1 MVTTAQIATLAPKTD
16 FLRVPDVA
24 HLCAGGETAIL
35 RSHSDAIERF
45 FEGKSDGLA
54 GRMEQ
59 TMGLL
64 ARTRQRAADLFGV
77 PARDMAFLSSST
89 DGINQLAA
97 GLDWQIGDNIVVE
110 DIEFPSDIYPWARLQ
125 DRGVEVRVVRQWGG
139 DASLARLA
147 DAVDGRTRVLSTSHV
162 SYLTGRRYDLEQ
174 LATIAHDA
182 GSLLCVDA
190 THATGVI
197 PVEARHAD
205 IVVSSCYKFLLGV
218 HGAALFYCN
227 PERLSGL
234 QPQQVG
240 WNSAASSRGVQ
251 DPTAFTPRPDASRFE
266 AANPPF
272 LALAVLDNALAY
284 INAIGIDRI
293 AQHVL
298 ALGDLVWDALDARGI
313 RPISPRDPEQRGPNV
328 CFLWPDP
335 AQLTAQMAERGVL
348 IWGDNG
354 RVRVSFHAYNDEA
367 DVERFLAALDD
378 VMREAG
384 NVYA

>member
-1 MVTTAQIATLAPKTD
+1 MVTTTQQITSLVPKTD
-16 FLRVPDVA
+16 FLRVPEVA

-35 RSHSDAIERF
+35 RSHTAAIERF

-54 GRMEQ
+54 GRSIQ

-64 ARTRQRAADLFGV
+64 ERTRQRAADLFGV

-97 GLDWQIGDNIVVE
+97 GLDWQTGDNIVIE
-110 DIEFPSDIYPWARLQ
+110 DIEFPSDIYPWARLEN
-125 DRGVEVRVVRQWGG
+125 RGVEVRVVRQWGS

-147 DAVDGRTRVLSTSHV
+147 DAIDGRTRVVSTSHV
-162 SYLTGRRYDLEQ
+162 SYLTGRRYDLEA
-174 LATIAHDA
+174 LADIAHEA

-190 THATGVI
+190 THAAGVL
-197 PVEARHAD
+197 PVAARHAD

-227 PERLSGL
+227 PERLGSL
-234 QPQQVG
+234 QPQQIG
-240 WNSAASSRGVQ
+240 WNSVASSGGVA
-251 DPTAFTPRPDASRFE
+251 DPTTFALRPDATRFE

-272 LALAVLDNALAY
+272 LALAVLENALAY
-284 INAIGIDRI
+284 IDAIGIDRL
-293 AQHVL
+293 AEHVL
-298 ALGDLVWDALDARGI
+298 ALGDLLWDSLDARGI
-313 RPISPRDPEQRGPNV
+313 RPISPRDPAQRGPNV

-335 AQLTAQMAERGVL
+335 AALTAQMAEQGVL

-354 RVRVSFHAYNDEA
+354 RVRVSFHAYNDAA
-367 DVERFLAALDD
+367 DIERFLTALDD
-378 VMREAG
+378 VM
-384 NVYA
+384 